1 MHILMCL
8 TWIVLAHKVRCMFSQ
23 MIEESVDLREYAFL
37 LKFLWIIFQSLG
49 SLNGPDY
56 MVHILNR

>member
-1 MHILMCL
+1 
-8 TWIVLAHKVRCMFSQ
+8 MFSQ

-49 SLNGPDY
+49 SLNGPD
-56 MVHILNR
+56 